1 MQFNWIDWV
10 IILVALY
17 YLWQGWEQGLIY
29 LLANLASFLGSLWLA
44 IKFHAPVGIFL
55 GEKFGIAPAWTNVL
69 GYLLVGFVAEL
80 VITEILNAL
89 LQKLPQKLVN
99 SPLNQWLG
107 ALVSVL
113 NSLIVVA
120 FILLVVLALPLRGT
134 IKRDVGSSVISK
146 QLVVYAEKYGGQ
158 VKSAL
163 DQAAREATKFLTIA
177 PTSTERINLDVRPQA
192 SELTT
197 DVTAENRLVELVNQE
212 RAKVG
217 VGPLR
222 VDAKMTEVARAHS
235 RDMFVHHYFAHID
248 PDGRS
253 GGDRLEAAGVSFN
266 VAAEN
271 LAYAPDV
278 ATAHQGLMES
288 PGHRKNILDPEFHRV
303 GIGVVDSGSYGRMFT
318 QEFAD

>member
-1 MQFNWIDWV
+1 MSFNWIDWV
-10 IILVALY
+10 IVLVAFY

-29 LLANLASFLGSLWLA
+29 LLSNLASFLGSLWLA
-44 IKFHAPVGIFL
+44 IKFHAPVGAFL
-55 GEKFGIAPAWTNVL
+55 GEKFGITPVWTDVL
-69 GYLLVGFVAEL
+69 GYLIVGFLGEV
-80 VITEILNAL
+80 VIIEALNTLIA
-89 LQKLPQKLVN
+89 KLPRKLL
-99 SPLNQWLG
+99 SSQANQWLG
-107 ALVSVL
+107 AVVSL
-113 NSLIVVA
+113 FNSLLVMA

-134 IKRDVGSSVISK
+134 IKRDINSSLIGK
-146 QLVVYAEKYGGQ
+146 RLVVYAEKYGGQ

-163 DQAAREATKFLTIA
+163 NEAARQATKFLTIA
-177 PTSTERINLDVRPQA
+177 PNSTERINLDVRPQA

-197 DVTAENRLVELVNQE
+197 DAASENRLVELVNQE
-212 RAKVG
+212 RARAG

-235 RDMFVHHYFAHID
+235 RDMFVRHYFAHVD

-253 GGDRLEAAGVSFN
+253 GGDRLEAAGVDFS

-278 ATAHQGLMES
+278 TSAHQGLMES

-303 GIGVVDSGSYGRMFT
+303 GIGVVSGGIYGEMFT